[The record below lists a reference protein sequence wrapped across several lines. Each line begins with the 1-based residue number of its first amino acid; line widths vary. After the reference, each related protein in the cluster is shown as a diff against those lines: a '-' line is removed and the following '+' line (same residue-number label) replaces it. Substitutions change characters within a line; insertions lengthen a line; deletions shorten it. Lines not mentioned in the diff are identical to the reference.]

1 MIRTVQRQRSRVGRR
16 LQVAALLV
24 LAPIGAEY
32 LAAYDSSTGD
42 PVALLAGLLIFV
54 PLYGAPALIIREVA
68 RRAAIGWTGII
79 LMATAFGLLQAG
91 VVDQS
96 LFSEDYRG
104 IESWA
109 DTLRASYVEP
119 LGISLYNA
127 LHFVGGHVIYS
138 ICAPIAIA
146 EALRP
151 RAASA
156 PWLRSVSLSIVSIL
170 YVLASILI
178 LADHLQNETSHAS
191 IPQVAISLA
200 IVTLLI
206 ATAFRL
212 RQRGQFVGKGAPT
225 IRRTFVVSL
234 FLIVAS
240 SFGPEDWSGALLAA
254 GSLFVAAVLL
264 WRASRAASWSLSHI
278 VAIATAALLTR
289 GTLAFLYFPVI
300 GEVSAVRKYGHNV
313 VLLVIVSAACYVAWR
328 ATRTATVDEP
338 AARALTREPG
348 T

>member
-1 MIRTVQRQRSRVGRR
+1 MADTIRIRDEADSAAAAERPRNH
-16 LQVAALLV
+16 LQVATLLI

-42 PVALLAGLLIFV
+42 PAALLAGLLIFV

-68 RRAAIGWTGII
+68 RRAELGWTAMI

-104 IESWA
+104 IESWTE
-109 DTLRASYVEP
+109 TLRASYIEP

-127 LHFVGGHVIYS
+127 FNFIGGHVIYS

-146 EALRP
+146 EAFRP
-151 RAASA
+151 RAARQ
-156 PWLRSVSLSIVSIL
+156 PWLGTVGLSIVSVL
-170 YVLASILI
+170 YVLASLLI
-178 LADHLQNETSHAS
+178 LTDHLQNETSHAS
-191 IPQVAISLA
+191 IPQVTVSLL

-206 ATAFRL
+206 AAAFWL
-212 RQRGQFVGKGAPT
+212 GNRGRPPARAAPT
-225 IRRTFVVSL
+225 IWRTFVVSMV
-234 FLIVAS
+234 LIVAYS
-240 SFGPEDWSGALLAA
+240 VGSENWSGALLAA

-264 WRASRAASWSLSHI
+264 WRASRAASWSLGHV

-289 GTLAFLYFPVI
+289 GSLAFFYFPVI

-313 VLLVIVSAACYVAWR
+313 VLLVIVSVACYVAWR
-328 ATRTATVDEP
+328 ATRTSTA
-338 AARALTREPG
+338 
-348 T
+348 